1 MPRQAFPSWRDSV
14 PAARRYVTDLLG
26 HVPPQFCETAGL
38 LVSELA
44 TNAVRHSGTPEFV
57 VEVTFGARGQ
67 LWVGVTDTGSGSPL
81 PRNPDVTAEHGR
93 GLRLVATL
101 SDRWGAHRRRAT
113 GEKTVWFELDTQPD
127 DRQAQ
132 FPSSD
137 ASLPDHSPARGP
149 ETGR

>member
-1 MPRQAFPSWRDSV
+1 MARQTFPTWRDSV

-26 HVPPQFCETAGL
+26 HVPPQFCQTAGL

-57 VEVTFGARGQ
+57 VEVTVSARGQ
-67 LWVGVTDTGSGSPL
+67 LWVGVSDTGHGSPV

-93 GLRLVATL
+93 GLQLVATL
-101 SDRWGAHRRRAT
+101 SDRWGAHRRRTT

-127 DRQAQ
+127 DPQAQ
-132 FPSSD
+132 SPSPP
-137 ASLPDHSPARGP
+137 ASLLDRSSTGVP